1 LKFASQQRL
10 ITQTIASTFLSPQM
24 SVPLNRPPAYAMT
37 ASLVLFAA
45 GTLSGFVLSS
55 FQDAFYAA
63 ARREIIRRPEVHGF
77 AGTEIIDQ
85 GRIAEVADQAN
96 TALRLLHTHTLG
108 LGALIL
114 LTTLLIANL
123 PTLARW
129 QSLLMALVSLGAI
142 YPLGWALLAWLIPIT
157 GVEPLRNVMEWFFF
171 LPFGGALILGLIGA
185 IVLLFFGWLRPPKPD
200 EKVAL

>member
-1 LKFASQQRL
+1 
-10 ITQTIASTFLSPQM
+10 M
-24 SVPLNRPPAYAMT
+24 SVPLNRPPVYAMA
-37 ASLVLFAA
+37 ASLVMFAA
-45 GTLSGFVLSS
+45 GAVSGLVLSS
-55 FQDAFYAA
+55 FQDLFYAA

-77 AGTEIIDQ
+77 AGTEVIDQ

-114 LTTLLIANL
+114 LTTLVIANL
-123 PTLARW
+123 PIVPRW
-129 QSLLMALVSLGAI
+129 QSLLSALVTLGAI

-171 LPFGGALILGLIGA
+171 LPFGGSLIVGLVGSVI
-185 IVLLFFGWLRPPKPD
+185 LLFLGWLRPPKPHQTN
-200 EKVAL
+200 VL